1 MLFIQTGLRSTRV
14 VSGVNFT
21 LVTPDLPLPSFPTS
35 LLSTEPSQF
44 RPLAC
49 GSPSLLLLL
58 LMVGMSWSKNGLSSV
73 NEAEQGES
81 SAPRCCCCCCTVS
94 FTPPLLLLTSAAVAL
109 AVQLVDRRGHV
120 SVADAVALLADVT
133 ERRAAGRH
141 DVGFCVWREKNL
153 FNCSHTVI
161 YCRLTT
167 MFFVLL
173 LLLFEAVWLICKQT
187 IFPCNILK
195 DKMFLNATIC

>member
-14 VSGVNFT
+14 VSGVDPT
-21 LVTPDLPLPSFPTS
+21 LVTPDLPSLPTS
-35 LLSTEPSQF
+35 LLSTEPSQL

-81 SAPRCCCCCCTVS
+81 SAPRCSCCCCTVS
-94 FTPPLLLLTSAAVAL
+94 FTPPLLLLLTSAAVAL
-109 AVQLVDRRGHV
+109 AVQLVDGRGHV
-120 SVADAVALLADVT
+120 SVADPVALLADVT

-141 DVGFCVWREKNL
+141 DVGFCVWRKKNL
-153 FNCSHTVI
+153 FNCS
-161 YCRLTT
+161 Y
-167 MFFVLL
+167 LL
-173 LLLFEAVWLICKQT
+173 QT
-187 IFPCNILK
+187 DNNYFPL
-195 DKMFLNATIC
+195 